1 MGSAA
6 MTAARDHNIDS
17 ANIRGPFG
25 SPDIAKVE
33 VTERAM
39 QAQAAPSHRVE
50 VGAAGDES
58 DVFTGRGESCT
69 DIAAD
74 AA

>member
-1 MGSAA
+1 
-6 MTAARDHNIDS
+6 
-17 ANIRGPFG
+17 
-25 SPDIAKVE
+25 
-33 VTERAM
+33 M